1 MSTQPHS
8 AANEVIVR
16 QARPEDAETC
26 GRICFD
32 AFSAINAKHGF
43 PCDFPNSDVT
53 KGLLTGLFSHPGFY
67 CVVAEADGNIVGSNA
82 LDERAVIAGIGPITV
97 DPSTQNLG
105 VGRKLMQAVMDRAK
119 EHGALGTRLVQAAF
133 HNRSLSLYTSL
144 GFDVREPLSC
154 MQGIPVNTVVAG
166 CTVRNAQPSDLDPCN
181 TLAKRIYGYD
191 RGGDL
196 AQSIEQG
203 SARVVQRD
211 GRITG
216 YSSALA
222 FFGHTVAESN
232 QDLKALIA
240 SAPSFGGAGILV
252 PTRNSD
258 VFRWCLA
265 NGLRVMQPLTL
276 MSVGPYTD
284 PTGAWLPSILF

>member
-105 VGRKLMQAVMDRAK
+105 VGRKLIPQRCEPAMNSTAPFERSISSRAIHT
-119 EHGALGTRLVQAAF
+119 EVTW
-133 HNRSLSLYTSL
+133 S
-144 GFDVREPLSC
+144 PW
-154 MQGIPVNTVVAG
+154 
-166 CTVRNAQPSDLDPCN
+166 
-181 TLAKRIYGYD
+181 
-191 RGGDL
+191 
-196 AQSIEQG
+196 
-203 SARVVQRD
+203 
-211 GRITG
+211 TG
-216 YSSALA
+216 
-222 FFGHTVAESN
+222 
-232 QDLKALIA
+232 Q
-240 SAPSFGGAGILV
+240 
-252 PTRNSD
+252 
-258 VFRWCLA
+258 
-265 NGLRVMQPLTL
+265 
-276 MSVGPYTD
+276 
-284 PTGAWLPSILF
+284 